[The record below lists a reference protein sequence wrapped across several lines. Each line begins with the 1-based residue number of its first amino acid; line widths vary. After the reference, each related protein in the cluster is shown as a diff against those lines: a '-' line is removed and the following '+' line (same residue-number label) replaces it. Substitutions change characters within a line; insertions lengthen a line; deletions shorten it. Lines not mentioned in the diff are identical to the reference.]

1 MNSLIAGERWM
12 VSMAWEGIARARKIN
27 PATADAK
34 MVVVFFFFH
43 VFFIFFFF
51 FFTLKKKGQL
61 VTPGHTLMVCPP
73 QGRKG
78 AKKETK
84 IEK

>member
-51 FFTLKKKGQL
+51 FYIKEERAARDSRS
-61 VTPGHTLMVCPP
+61 HTDGVSSS
-73 QGRKG
+73 R
-78 AKKETK
+78 
-84 IEK
+84 

>member
-1 MNSLIAGERWM
+1 M

-51 FFTLKKKGQL
+51 FFFFFYI
-61 VTPGHTLMVCPP
+61 
-73 QGRKG
+73 
-78 AKKETK
+78 KEERAARDSRSPTDGVSSSR
-84 IEK
+84 

>member
-1 MNSLIAGERWM
+1 M

-43 VFFIFFFF
+43 VFSSFIL
-51 FFTLKKKGQL
+51 TIK
-61 VTPGHTLMVCPP
+61 
-73 QGRKG
+73 
-78 AKKETK
+78 AKSVEIISYQNRTRNPF
-84 IEK
+84 